1 MVFSDEDKVLI
12 KNLYLIEGYGAR
24 KLISEFPEKNREK
37 GGLEKLLKKLREMST
52 VERKKGSGRPKTAR
66 TAENVLTV
74 DELAQSQ
81 ESQPQSH
88 RSVRQIISM
97 PICTTM

>member
-81 ESQPQSH
+81 EIQPQSH